1 MEVFADSAYHSEES
15 EQLLQAQGYRNRTH
29 ERAHRNRPLTKAQER
44 ANTRR
49 SRHRARVEHVFAAP
63 TQQGGKQLRT
73 IGKARA
79 AVKIGMM
86 NLVYNMRRFVCLL
99 KQEVAW

>member
-63 TQQGGKQLRT
+63 TQQGGK
-73 IGKARA
+73 
-79 AVKIGMM
+79 AVADDWQGPRSRQDRDDESG
-86 NLVYNMRRFVCLL
+86 L
-99 KQEVAW
+99 